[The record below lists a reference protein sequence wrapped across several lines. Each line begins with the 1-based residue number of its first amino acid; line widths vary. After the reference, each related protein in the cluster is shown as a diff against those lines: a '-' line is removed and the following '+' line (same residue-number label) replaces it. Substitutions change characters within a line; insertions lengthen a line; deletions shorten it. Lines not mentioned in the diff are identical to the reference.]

1 MTFASNV
8 VFCTEDGTVLVA
20 RDGDPLVGQ
29 VIADRY
35 RIISRIGEGGMGQV
49 YLAEHVH
56 MRRRCAVKF
65 LNPDL
70 AGNEFALKRFMR
82 EAENASRIDHPNVV
96 TMYDF
101 GEAAGGAVYLAMEFV
116 DGEALRKRIEREGV
130 LPTEIIASVIRQTA
144 SALNA
149 AHQLQIVHRD
159 LKPDNIM
166 LVDRDGEVRVKV
178 VDFGIAKAKDPR
190 QKVTVTGAIVGTP
203 DYMSPEQVTGD
214 EMDGTSDQYA
224 LALVAVKMLTGKLP
238 FATTTGVESLTSR
251 LFTEP
256 LPLRTLRA
264 DVAWPKQLQD
274 VINRALSPKPVD
286 RFGSVIEFAKAFDRA
301 LATVQGAVPSTVP
314 EIQLDE
320 VVPPTRVDDRVATTL
335 IEPAPRRARRSPWMM
350 AAAAVVVV
358 GSGTLYA
365 VKTMRQGD
373 PPGVAPY
380 NLPVP
385 SSTGPTADSVRQQ
398 AAGVAAHG
406 NTAAPAAQEAV
417 PPVESSAPEA
427 SAAKPQALAAAPR
440 SAPVSRTPA
449 KVVDTQSTATSR
461 EPAAPAGTPLP
472 AATAPATAPAAEPP
486 RPQLLASTEVSA
498 EIGRVRPLMT
508 AESSRSDVESAIAA
522 LDRMLPKVGQRS
534 DSIRVLY
541 ARAQAHAVVEN
552 LPAACSSLSSA
563 QRLAAGSRIE
573 ETIARTARDLSCP

>member
-1 MTFASNV
+1 MADEKVCPTCAMTFASNV
-8 VFCTEDGTVLVA
+8 VFCTEDGTVLVS

-101 GEAAGGAVYLAMEFV
+101 GEAASGAVYLAMEFV
-116 DGEALRKRIEREGV
+116 DGESLRKRIERQGV
-130 LPTEIIASVIRQTA
+130 LPTDIIASIIRQTA
-144 SALNA
+144 SALHA

-166 LVDRDGEVRVKV
+166 LIDRDGEVRVKV

-238 FATTTGVESLTSR
+238 FAATTSVESLTSR

-256 LPLRTLRA
+256 MPLRTLRA

-274 VINRALSPKPVD
+274 VINRSLSPKPAD

-301 LATVQGAVPSTVP
+301 LSAVQGAMPSTVP
-314 EIQLDE
+314 EIQLAE
-320 VVPPTRVDDRVATTL
+320 VVPPTRVNDRVATTL
-335 IEPAPRRARRSPWMM
+335 IEPAPHRARRSPWMM
-350 AAAAVVVV
+350 AATAIVVV
-358 GSGTLYA
+358 GSGALYA
-365 VKTMRQGD
+365 VNAMRSGD
-373 PPGVAPY
+373 ASGVAPY

-385 SSTGPTADSVRQQ
+385 DGASHTTDSVRQQ
-398 AAGVAAHG
+398 AAGVDTPEDSSSVSRPAAAV
-406 NTAAPAAQEAV
+406 TASPAPLSVTKQPAAPAA
-417 PPVESSAPEA
+417 PPKST
-427 SAAKPQALAAAPR
+427 
-440 SAPVSRTPA
+440 PVA
-449 KVVDTQSTATSR
+449 GGVVKVVDTQATSASR
-461 EPAAPAGTPLP
+461 EPAAPAGSPSP
-472 AATAPATAPAAEPP
+472 ASAPPKSAL
-486 RPQLLASTEVSA
+486 RSVAS
-498 EIGRVRPLMT
+498 
-508 AESSRSDVESAIAA
+508 
-522 LDRMLPKVGQRS
+522 
-534 DSIRVLY
+534 
-541 ARAQAHAVVEN
+541 AR
-552 LPAACSSLSSA
+552 
-563 QRLAAGSRIE
+563 
-573 ETIARTARDLSCP
+573 